1 MTMEQIKAYLK
12 DSSRLTGHIPTEKD
26 WEIILPKLVRQEF
39 PKKHILSKA
48 GQTENYLNFIESGV
62 ARFYIPK
69 ENNDVTF
76 NIVFDTGFLSAYD
89 SFLTQ
94 TPSTYNIETL
104 TETVLWQ
111 LTYSDLQTLYKET
124 ELGNIIGRQASEEL
138 FLKKQK
144 RELSL
149 LNLTAEQRYL
159 NLFSEQPKL
168 LQKVPLKYIASFIG
182 VTPQAL
188 SRIRKRI
195 Y

>member
-1 MTMEQIKAYLK
+1 MEQIKAYLQ
-12 DSSRLTGHIPTEKD
+12 DSSRLAGHIPSERD
-26 WEIILPKLVRQEF
+26 WEIILPKLARQEF
-39 PKKHILSKA
+39 SKKHILTKA
-48 GQTENYLNFIESGV
+48 GQTENCLSFIESGV

-69 ENNDVTF
+69 QEKDLTF
-76 NIVFDTGFLSAYD
+76 NIVFDNGFLSAYD

-104 TETVLWQ
+104 TDTTLWR
-111 LTYSDLQTLYKET
+111 LTYSDLQIIYKET
-124 ELGNIIGRQASEEL
+124 EIGNIIGRQASEEL

-144 RELSL
+144 RELAL

-168 LQKVPLKYIASFIG
+168 IQQIPLKYIASYIG
-182 VTPQAL
+182 ITPQAL

-195 Y
+195 C

>member
-1 MTMEQIKAYLK
+1 MEKLKASFT
-12 DSSRLTGHIPTEKD
+12 DSSRLMGYTPSEKD
-26 WEIILPKLVRQEF
+26 WEIILSKLVRQEF
-39 PKKHILSKA
+39 PKKHIL
-48 GQTENYLNFIESGV
+48 TEVDQIENHLNFIESGI

-69 ENNDVTF
+69 EENDLTF
-76 NIVFDTGFLSAYD
+76 NIVFDNGFLSAYD

-104 TETVLWQ
+104 TDTIIWQ
-111 LTYSDLQTLYKET
+111 ITYNDLQTIYKET

-144 RELSL
+144 REISL
-149 LNLTAEQRYL
+149 LNLSAEQRYL
-159 NLFSEQPKL
+159 NLFNEQPKL
-168 LQKVPLKYIASFIG
+168 IQQIPLKYIASYIG
-182 VTPQAL
+182 ITPQAL

>member
-1 MTMEQIKAYLK
+1 MEELKAYLK
-12 DSSRLTGHIPTEKD
+12 DNSRLTEHNPTEKD
-26 WEIILPKLVRQEF
+26 WEIILSKFVRQDF
-39 PKKHILSKA
+39 PKKTILTKA
-48 GQTENYLNFIESGV
+48 GQTENYLNFILKGV

-69 ENNDVTF
+69 EENDLTF
-76 NIVFDTGFLSAYD
+76 NIVFSNGFLSAYD

-94 TPSTYNIETL
+94 KPSTYNIETL
-104 TETVLWQ
+104 TDTTLLR
-111 LTYSDLQTLYKET
+111 LTYNDLQTIYNET
-124 ELGNIIGRQASEEL
+124 EFGNIIGRQASEEL

-168 LQKVPLKYIASFIG
+168 IEQIPLKYIASYIG